1 MQIDVQLID
10 YGLAGRFQNKAGQVT
25 GMFDK
30 LRYRLVSIA
39 ENWVKSMAPVKTGKL
54 RGNTKKV
61 ITGSGGYVFT
71 PKSSVKY
78 IDYVVNGTGPH
89 IIRPKGKGALYWPG
103 ARHPVKFVKHPG
115 TKANPFY
122 DKAYIKIV
130 GEFNSELRAFEK
142 WLGEV

>member
-1 MQIDVQLID
+1 MLIDIHLQD
-10 YGLAGRFQNKAGQVT
+10 YGLAGRFEQKAGQIP
-25 GMFDK
+25 GMFDR
-30 LRYRLVSIA
+30 LRYKLVSIA

-61 ITGSGGYVFT
+61 ITGNGGYVFT
-71 PKSSVKY
+71 PKSAVKY
-78 IDYVVNGTGPH
+78 IDFVVNGTGPH
-89 IIRPKGKGALYWPG
+89 IIRAKGSGALYWPG
-103 ARHPVKFVKHPG
+103 ARHPVKSVRHPG

-130 GEFNSELRAFEK
+130 GEMNTELRTFEK